1 MGAKVTA
8 EMKMPDGTS
17 KTLVLPYKSTKKV
30 YGTGLSDL
38 PSGEYKLV
46 VLSEIDGKKIK
57 RSV

>member
-1 MGAKVTA
+1 
-8 EMKMPDGTS
+8 MKMPDGTS